1 MSRSNRGHRR
11 SARSATGPE
20 SSGGARST
28 PHPKPPRA
36 ARTPKVARTTGSVAP
51 PRAGGPTATED
62 ALNSVMDAFFGPVDH
77 DSLAKA
83 IRRSIGHDGMRPE
96 DARTI
101 ASHVLNFFGF
111 NARIIDNVL
120 EPDDRDT
127 FYMLEDSGIL
137 ETERDET
144 TLYDG
149 REWRI
154 HYWMFRKER
163 IFGLA
168 REETEAM
175 VAAGEQDVVYSTNL
189 NRAMAFRLPHG
200 ETGTG
205 LAAHAVYHELA
216 DDIWMERRQSPAVAP
231 EAEVE
236 VPPPRRRSKK
246 VLAAD

>member
-1 MSRSNRGHRR
+1 VVVGF
-11 SARSATGPE
+11 GG
-20 SSGGARST
+20 SSSPTST
-28 PHPKPPRA
+28 Y
-36 ARTPKVARTTGSVAP
+36 G
-51 PRAGGPTATED
+51 
-62 ALNSVMDAFFGPVDH
+62 DAFSGAIVCALPVDH

-83 IRRSIGHDGMRPE
+83 IRRSIGHEGMRSE

-101 ASHVLNFFGF
+101 AAHVLNFFGF
-111 NARIIDNVL
+111 NERIIDNVL

-154 HYWMFRKER
+154 HYWMIRKER
-163 IFGLA
+163 IIELA
-168 REETEAM
+168 RQEAQAM
-175 VAAGEQDVVYSTNL
+175 ADAGEKDVIYSAHV
-189 NRAMAFRLPHG
+189 NRAAPMVLPHG

-216 DDIWMERRQSPAVAP
+216 DDIWLDHKQGGSSEEEELVAP
-231 EAEVE
+231 PVD
-236 VPPPRRRSKK
+236 RSPSRPTGK
-246 VLAAD
+246 